1 MHSVPRVRLY
11 WQGVAA
17 MWSYLD
23 IAVVV
28 LISLAFNAQVGALY
42 KLNPVKTRSLM
53 KGAWFQPPS
62 L

>member
-1 MHSVPRVRLY
+1 
-11 WQGVAA
+11 